1 MAITDLIPWKK
12 NESSLTVQ
20 RRQEADPFLDIRN
33 QMNRWFDDFF
43 EQPFGLNSFFGE
55 GSLAGEF
62 SPQVD
67 ISETEKEIAISAEL
81 PGLKH
86 EDISIALDHDILRIS
101 GEKKAEKEEKGKRF
115 YKVERSYGSFHRAI
129 PLPSEVDEDKIK
141 AVFKRGVLKITLPK
155 TKEIQ
160 EKTKHIP
167 IKTG

>member
-12 NESSLTVQ
+12 NESSLPIQ

-33 QMNRWFDDFF
+33 QMNRLFDEFF

-55 GSLAGEF
+55 EQFAGDF

-81 PGLKH
+81 PGLKR
-86 EDISIALDHDILRIS
+86 EDINIALDHDVLRIS

-115 YKVERSYGSFHRAI
+115 YKVERSYGSFHRSI
-129 PLPSEVDEDKIK
+129 PLTSEVDEDKIK
-141 AVFKRGVLKITLPK
+141 AVFKRGVLKIRLPK

-167 IKTG
+167 IKMG